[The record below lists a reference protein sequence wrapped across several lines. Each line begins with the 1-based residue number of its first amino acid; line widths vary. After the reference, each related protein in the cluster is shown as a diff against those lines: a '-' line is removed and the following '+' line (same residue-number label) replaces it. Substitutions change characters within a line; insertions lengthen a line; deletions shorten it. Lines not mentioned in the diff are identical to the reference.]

1 MRLLRTLAARSARVR
16 RFSVLASL
24 FVAAVSPATARAQM
38 PRIEVRNDAAG
49 SRIQVN
55 GTDMLLRGVNW
66 DYFPI
71 GTNYAYS
78 LWAQPDDVIKT
89 ALDREMGLLKVMGVN
104 VIRQYNGIPPRW
116 VRYIYE
122 RHGIFTVL
130 NHALGRY
137 GTTATA
143 RVMTA
148 GHVHGARTTA
158 TGCATALV
166 AAGAT
171 APLCRRH
178 CDQLVF

>member
-1 MRLLRTLAARSARVR
+1 MRTLPKLAARSVRVR
-16 RFSVLASL
+16 RLSVLATL
-24 FVAAVSPATARAQM
+24 LVAAVSPATASAQM

-71 GTNYAYS
+71 GTNYSYS

-104 VIRQYNGIPPRW
+104 VIRQYNGVPPRW
-116 VRYIYE
+116 VKYIYE
-122 RHGIFTVL
+122 QHGIYTAL

-137 GTTATA
+137 GTTING
-143 RVMTA
+143 VFQA
-148 GHVHGARTTA
+148 GPIIQIRRSVRRSRTKSS
-158 TGCATALV
+158 LS
-166 AAGAT
+166 
-171 APLCRRH
+171 
-178 CDQLVF
+178 